1 MRAFTLDDL
10 KGIMQRAG
18 GIDGASE
25 LDVESADTSFY
36 DLGYDSLA
44 VLEIAARIQ
53 EDFTVR
59 LSDDMVERLASPSDA
74 ISVVNELLAGGA

>member
-10 KGIMQRAG
+10 SKIMRQAG
-18 GIDGASE
+18 GGASE
-25 LDVESADTSFY
+25 LNAESASISFD

-59 LSDDMVERLASPSDA
+59 LSDDIVERLATPNDA
-74 ISVVNELLAGGA
+74 VSVVNELLAGGAR